1 MLLKPNI
8 IMIRNISFYLDNKK
22 NIVTNIFL
30 SSILK
35 NLIIK
40 KILNIMISKTAFWKM
55 LLTGN

>member
-22 NIVTNIFL
+22 SIVTNIFL

>member
-40 KILNIMISKTAFWKM
+40 KILNIMISKTAF
-55 LLTGN
+55 

>member
-8 IMIRNISFYLDNKK
+8 IMIRNISFYLDNEK